1 MGKKKKSRKVN
12 KSKKNNISSKD
23 LIMFLTSV
31 ANLINTILNLLSK
44 YFN

>member
-12 KSKKNNISSKD
+12 KSNISSKD